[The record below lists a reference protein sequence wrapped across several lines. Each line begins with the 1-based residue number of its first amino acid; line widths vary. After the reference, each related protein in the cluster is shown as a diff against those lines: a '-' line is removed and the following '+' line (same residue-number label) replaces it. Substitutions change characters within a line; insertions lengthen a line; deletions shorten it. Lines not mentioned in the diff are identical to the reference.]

1 MKLERGDAVYALTI
15 TGSSA
20 LLFLV
25 QPMIAKAILPRFG
38 GTAGVWVTCMLF
50 FQMALLLGYLY
61 SYWITALPRRVQT
74 IIHVALLLLSL
85 FTMPLHPHFETV
97 APGSGNP
104 SVAIFKLLT

>member
-50 FQMALLLGYLY
+50 FQVALLGGYLY
-61 SYWITALPRRVQT
+61 SYWIAHLPRRWQAA
-74 IIHVALLLLSL
+74 IHLALLALSL
-85 FTMPLHPHFETV
+85 WALPLRPRFEST
-97 APGSGNP
+97 PSGSGN
-104 SVAIFKLLT
+104 